1 MHLQVRAMMTAGF
14 TTGDE
19 AGSPE
24 ATTVA
29 TPGALIRLLQRL
41 ADNQVNLKTA
51 GGSRIEA
58 GGQFVFA
65 LDDDDDQEAPYRA
78 AQLINDDGE
87 WHAWVVEPFHCHT
100 SDQPGGLLGC
110 LQKVEAAGL
119 VVDEIFVGTPEADG
133 SIPLQI
139 TTIGLP

>member
-1 MHLQVRAMMTAGF
+1 MHMQVRAMKNAGF
-14 TTGDE
+14 STADEGDR
-19 AGSPE
+19 PE

-29 TPGALIRLLQRL
+29 TPGTLIRLLQLL
-41 ADNQVNLKTA
+41 ADNGVNLKTA

-58 GGQFVFA
+58 AGQFVFA
-65 LDDDDDQEAPYRA
+65 LDDDDDPEAPSRA

-87 WHAWVVEPFHCHT
+87 WQAWVVEPFHCHT
-100 SDQPGGLLGC
+100 KDQPGGLLGC
-110 LQKVEAAGL
+110 LQKIEAAGL

>member
-14 TTGDE
+14 MTADE
-19 AGSPE
+19 GGSPE

-29 TPGALIRLLQRL
+29 TPGALIRLLQLL
-41 ADNQVNLKTA
+41 ADNKVNLKTA

-65 LDDDDDQEAPYRA
+65 LDDDDDQEAPARA

-87 WHAWVVEPFHCHT
+87 WRAWVVEPFHCHT
-100 SDQPGGLLGC
+100 NDEPGGLLAC
-110 LQKVEAAGL
+110 LQKVEEAGL